1 MALTDID
8 LPDIGLPCTLTP
20 LACILVT
27 GIAVSDIA
35 MSDIMIAD
43 ITATGNLF
51 PDQHRL
57 KELLDRFS
65 SIQDEKDQ
73 LSAPLGQLKE
83 GDQKKNSELE
93 KERAEVARLKEELE
107 GLKIQHG
114 KELSLATE
122 SAKKEVAALKEEHA
136 RELAEGKNNWRTEV
150 KTKDQVIEAIK
161 HLRDLMEE

>member
-43 ITATGNLF
+43 ITTTGNLF

-65 SIQDEKDQ
+65 SIQGNF
-73 LSAPLGQLKE
+73 SI
-83 GDQKKNSELE
+83 S
-93 KERAEVARLKEELE
+93 R
-107 GLKIQHG
+107 
-114 KELSLATE
+114 S
-122 SAKKEVAALKEEHA
+122 
-136 RELAEGKNNWRTEV
+136 
-150 KTKDQVIEAIK
+150 
-161 HLRDLMEE
+161 

>member
-51 PDQHRL
+51 PDQHRIIQCPL
-57 KELLDRFS
+57 FFAWS
-65 SIQDEKDQ
+65 SH
-73 LSAPLGQLKE
+73 S
-83 GDQKKNSELE
+83 
-93 KERAEVARLKEELE
+93 
-107 GLKIQHG
+107 QHD
-114 KELSLATE
+114 AC
-122 SAKKEVAALKEEHA
+122 
-136 RELAEGKNNWRTEV
+136 
-150 KTKDQVIEAIK
+150 
-161 HLRDLMEE
+161 